1 MEVGLGGVRLFPNT
15 EHAQRLFGRAK
26 SGDTETEVPEVHVWT
41 VRNGKIVDLEAIFD
55 TATALR
61 AWLGEP

>member
-1 MEVGLGGVRLFPNT
+1 L
-15 EHAQRLFGRAK
+15 RLFGRAK
-26 SGDTETEVPEVHVWT
+26 DGDTETEVPEVHVWT

-61 AWLGEP
+61 AWLRQPQA